1 MAWLPKLEDLY
12 RSESQEPLP
21 GDHLVHRMM
30 TLTGPRLGTAP
41 AGASSATAQA
51 SPAPHWKKVQQQ
63 MQSRG
68 VVRVLGKASGATSKG
83 LPRPGEA
90 GTATADSCAGASERD
105 AWGDVHATGH
115 QPAAVLPWENPQLIA
130 RRGVRHDVL
139 HDRLQTLSCRITR
152 RRQAGHEPESK
163 PGSWVRHSP
172 RLSTVGAAA
181 VVLSTSL
188 HGGERIKVP
197 TDGEL
202 LAMAPVEALRV
213 LRECE
218 LRTMALLTGVKQT
231 WKDRV
236 KCDAP
241 THLDQCGRWCGC
253 LWCHADVCCCVVVV
267 ADPTVAPDVQRTV
280 GCWQRRCVL
289 GVV

>member
-21 GDHLVHRMM
+21 GDHLVNRMM

-41 AGASSATAQA
+41 AGTSSATAHA
-51 SPAPHWKKVQQQ
+51 SPMPHWKKVQQQ

-68 VVRVLGKASGATSKG
+68 VVRVLGKASGATSTG
-83 LPRPGEA
+83 LPRPGDGA
-90 GTATADSCAGASERD
+90 ATADPCAAAPERD
-105 AWGDVHATGH
+105 ASGGVHATGH

-139 HDRLQTLSCRITR
+139 HDRLQTLSCRIAR
-152 RRQAGHEPESK
+152 RRQAGHESESK
-163 PGSWVRHSP
+163 PGSWARQSP
-172 RLSTVGAAA
+172 RLSTVGPAA

-188 HGGERIKVP
+188 HGGERINVP

-236 KCDAP
+236 KCDPP
-241 THLDQCGRWCGC
+241 TRLDQCRRCCGC
-253 LWCHADVCCCVVVV
+253 LRCHADVCCRLGVV
-267 ADPTVAPDVQRTV
+267 ADPTVAPDVQRTF
-280 GCWQRRCVL
+280 GCWQWRCVL